1 MATAPTAGY
10 IYLIESDGTDNDDWI
25 TDHAGDPDLLDLDVF
40 TEGTEY
46 CKIEMPELF
55 RQDFFTGITVY
66 DVGGGASFDMKYAR
80 RFYKVL
86 AMGLPT
92 SRSNGDLVAKFC
104 MLPRHTSGV
113 SATFKRY
120 YLIFY
125 FGVNDHL
132 PFIDAAGATKSYCKG
147 VVTGGSKIWDKSNP
161 LLYTIKLNWRS
172 VW

>member
-10 IYLIESDGTDNDDWI
+10 IYLIESDATDNADWV
-25 TDHAGDPDLLDLDVF
+25 TASGDPDNIDIELY

-46 CKIEMPELF
+46 CKIEMPEQF
-55 RQDFFTGITVY
+55 RQNFFTGIGVY
-66 DVGGGASFDMKYAR
+66 DVGGGESFEMKYAR
-80 RFYKVL
+80 RSYKVL
-86 AMGLPT
+86 AEGLPT
-92 SRSNGDLVAKFC
+92 TRSNGDKVANFV

-113 SATFKRY
+113 SATFKEY

-132 PFIDAAGATKSYCKG
+132 PFIDASGNVKSYCKG
-147 VVTGGSKIWDKSNP
+147 RIINGSKIWDKSNP